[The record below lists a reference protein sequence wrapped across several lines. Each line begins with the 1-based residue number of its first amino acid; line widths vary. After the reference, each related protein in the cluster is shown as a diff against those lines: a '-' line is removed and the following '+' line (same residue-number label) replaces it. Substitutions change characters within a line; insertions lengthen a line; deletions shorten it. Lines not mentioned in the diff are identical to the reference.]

1 MNRDEHLA
9 WCKERAHEYLD
20 RGDVLNAMT
29 SMGSDLN
36 KHLDTK
42 DHPGINIGVGL
53 LFIGSLSTVPKMRKF
68 IDGFH

>member
-1 MNRDEHLA
+1 MNRAEHLA
-9 WCKERAHEYLD
+9 WCKERAHEYLA

-29 SMGSDLN
+29 SMGSDLT
-36 KHLDTK
+36 KHPETK

-53 LFIGSLSTVPKMRKF
+53 LAIGSLSTVPEMSKF